1 MILERPFTF
10 CQLWIQAQ
18 MDFHPKLTTVQMK
31 PHEFRMV
38 LQKLY
43 VGLPDAEAR
52 ASMFKVH
59 LRDASITSTAP
70 GYADLAACTEGF
82 SSSDI
87 AAAVRGAVMEPL
99 RQTREANFFRSA
111 PCIVWTFSC
120 VRVST
125 CPDSGR
131 TRPGGSHACMS
142 QSTLVAKY
150 AWCRECYAS
159 VCTMFMRV

>member
-1 MILERPFTF
+1 
-10 CQLWIQAQ
+10 
-18 MDFHPKLTTVQMK
+18 
-31 PHEFRMV
+31 
-38 LQKLY
+38 
-43 VGLPDAEAR
+43 
-52 ASMFKVH
+52 MFKVH

-150 AWCRECYAS
+150 AWCREWYAS
-159 VCTMFMRV
+159 VCTMFM